1 MTKPNDLYSI
11 PDGGLAVIAEYIDQP
26 LVEYKG
32 NPLIEALPSILS
44 KEEFV
49 DAVSDYPAFD
59 ASERELPLS
68 VRMHCVER
76 LLRFFQPLERH
87 IDLEQKISRLIRQG
101 YLTRNPLSPLY
112 ASRLRQ
118 INQAIREARVEKVLS
133 FDKHINIPSSASG
146 FTMIGV
152 SGVGKTTAASR
163 ILGLYPQIILH
174 SEYQGTPLSFYQV
187 VWLKLDCPHAGS
199 LKGLCIDF
207 FLEIDKLLG
216 TNYHVKFGSRQNSE
230 DVMLARMA
238 QIASTHCLGV
248 LVIDEIQN
256 LSTAKSGGSE
266 KMLNFFVKLVN
277 TISVPVIRI
286 GTNKAMPILQGD
298 FRQARRGI
306 GQGGV
311 YWERLSRD
319 TKRDKDI
326 WRFFIETFFEYQ
338 WTHDPVLLNDEME
351 DVLYE
356 ESQGIVDV
364 TIKLFMIAQW
374 RAIALETEIIT
385 SALVKQVAADSLH
398 LVRPMLDALKSGDP
412 ERIAKYSDIKPL
424 DVQDFY
430 EQYRSKLEAKRQ
442 SELNRLRAASQSAQ
456 HPADAP
462 SLLKQIILQLMSLEL
477 SPAMAK
483 FHAERVVAT
492 RKPGAAVAD
501 LTTEAYAAALN
512 EGLPLQENSAAEKQE
527 AKPKEPKSKNYAH
540 GDLRLIVAEAKKS
553 ESSAYQGLKNHGV
566 IKSPTQDILQS
577 VS

>member
-1 MTKPNDLYSI
+1 MTRQNNLYNI
-11 PDGGLAVIAEYIDQP
+11 PGGGLAVIAEYTDQP

-32 NPLIEALPSILS
+32 NPLIEALPPIFS

-59 ASERELPLS
+59 ASERDLPPA

-76 LLRFFQPLERH
+76 LLRFFQP
-87 IDLEQKISRLIRQG
+87 
-101 YLTRNPLSPLY
+101 
-112 ASRLRQ
+112 
-118 INQAIREARVEKVLS
+118 IREARAEKVVS
-133 FDKHINIPSSASG
+133 FDKHVNTPSSASG

-152 SGVGKTTAASR
+152 SGVGKTTAVSR
-163 ILGLYPQIILH
+163 TLGLYPQIVLH

-216 TNYHVKFGSRQNSE
+216 TNYHTKFGSRQNSE

-238 QIASTHCLGV
+238 QIASTHCLGA
-248 LVIDEIQN
+248 LVIDEMQN

-311 YWERLSRD
+311 YWERLGKE
-319 TKRDKDI
+319 TKRDEEI
-326 WRFFIETFFEYQ
+326 WHFFVETFFEYQ
-338 WTHDPVLLNDEME
+338 WTRKPAPLDDELE

-356 ESQGIVDV
+356 ESQGIVDIA
-364 TIKLFMIAQW
+364 IKLFMIAQW
-374 RAIALETEIIT
+374 RAIALETEAIT
-385 SALVKQVAADSLH
+385 PALIRQVAADSLH

-424 DVQDFY
+424 DVQGFY
-430 EQYRSKLEAKRQ
+430 EQYRSKVEAKRQ
-442 SELNRLRAASQSAQ
+442 SELSKLRAANQSAG
-456 HPADAP
+456 HSTDAP
-462 SLLKQIILQLMSLEL
+462 SRMKQITLQLMSLDL
-477 SPAMAK
+477 PPTVAK
-483 FHAERVVAT
+483 FYSERVVAT
-492 RKPGAAVAD
+492 RKLGATIAD
-501 LTTEAYAAALN
+501 LTAEAYTSALN
-512 EGLPLQENSAAEKQE
+512 EGLRLQENVAEEKRKV
-527 AKPKEPKSKNYAH
+527 KPREPRSKSYAH
-540 GDLRLIVAEAKKS
+540 GDLRLIVAEAKRS
-553 ESSAYQGLKNHGV
+553 RLSAYQGLENHGV
-566 IKSPTQDILQS
+566 IKSPTQDVLRVTS
-577 VS
+577 